1 MVKESNARF
10 VRWSDG
16 SLTLHLGKEIFDAH
30 RMKMSG
36 DFNHLFVRQGTGLQG
51 MAVFQNK
58 LIFRPHSTESFTHRK
73 MTLSLAERSQKKQQI
88 KVLPIAGKDPENL
101 RKELMKKE
109 EENEKAALRR
119 NAVQRRQRER
129 IQSRGLNR

>member
-1 MVKESNARF
+1 MIKYSSFSKVFIVNLGRSRLKLKCENTIRWRNVPVDEEGNVVKESNARF

-88 KVLPIAGKDPENL
+88 KVIIVAN
-101 RKELMKKE
+101 
-109 EENEKAALRR
+109 
-119 NAVQRRQRER
+119 
-129 IQSRGLNR
+129 I